1 VQDLTCPGAALVQ
14 SVGIAAHVPGTSAVE
29 ANAREYVPVANAG
42 WDKKFPG
49 IFVVKDG
56 WMRTDGLDRPG
67 LGTT

>member
-1 VQDLTCPGAALVQ
+1 
-14 SVGIAAHVPGTSAVE
+14 VGIAAHVPGTSAVE

-42 WDKKFPG
+42 WEKRFPG

-67 LGTT
+67 LGTS